1 MISSSKATNEENYLM
16 GKFARQVLGTKNI
29 DNCARLCHSST
40 VAALQQT
47 LGYGAMTNRIN
58 EDIGEADAYLISGS
72 NTTESH
78 PVLATRIKQNVRDG
92 ADLVV
97 FDPRK
102 VGIAE
107 HADQYTRTNPGYDVA
122 WLNGLIRYIVTNDH
136 VAGNAAKITV
146 SFPDGR
152 ELPGTLVG
160 TDPES
165 DIALVKVEP
174 DAPLPY
180 LAFTESE
187 DLFVGEWAVA
197 LGNPFGLFEAAE
209 PTVTV
214 GVVSAVRLLCEHG
227 SRNDRQYDRDG

>member
-1 MISSSKATNEENYLM
+1 GHDFANSENRLTKPLIRNEDGEFEAASWDEALDYVAGRLREIQDEHGVDAVSCLASSKGSNEEAYLVQ
-16 GKFARQVLGTKNI
+16 KFARQVLGTKNI

-102 VGIAE
+102 IGIAE
-107 HADQYTRTNPGYDVA
+107 
-122 WLNGLIRYIVTNDH
+122 
-136 VAGNAAKITV
+136 
-146 SFPDGR
+146 
-152 ELPGTLVG
+152 
-160 TDPES
+160 
-165 DIALVKVEP
+165 
-174 DAPLPY
+174 
-180 LAFTESE
+180 
-187 DLFVGEWAVA
+187 
-197 LGNPFGLFEAAE
+197 
-209 PTVTV
+209 
-214 GVVSAVRLLCEHG
+214 
-227 SRNDRQYDRDG
+227 